1 MRTSSPSAYTR
12 YVKRLRILL
21 PLIGVSLITLAILW
35 PYLNKKEHVSILKVD
50 KNSPQITENH
60 MVQPRYASTDK
71 NGQPF
76 QVEAQWGKQH
86 TEKAADLVTPHGVIT
101 TEKHGEVQLDA
112 DTGHYNME
120 TKNLELNGHVIM
132 KSQDGYHFETT
143 KAQLDAQ
150 NKVVDSDAPLDGTGP
165 TGTLKSQDGFTL
177 QESQDGHRSITLKGR
192 SQVTIAPGTFKKA
205 KAK

>member
-1 MRTSSPSAYTR
+1 MSISTHTR
-12 YVKRLRILL
+12 HVKRLRVLF
-21 PLIGVSLITLAILW
+21 PVIGVTLVALAILW
-35 PYLNKKEHVSILKVD
+35 PYLTKEEHVSTLNVD
-50 KNSPQITENH
+50 KNSPQVVENH
-60 MVQPRYASTDK
+60 MLQPRYASTDK
-71 NGQPF
+71 KGQPF

-120 TKNLELNGHVIM
+120 TKNLELQGHVIM
-132 KSQDGYHFETT
+132 KSQDGYRFETT

-150 NKVVDSDAPLDGTGP
+150 NKVVNSDTPLDGTGP
-165 TGTLKSQDGFTL
+165 TGKLKSADGFTL
-177 QESQDGHRSITLKGR
+177 QESPDGHRSITLKGR
-192 SQVTIAPGTFKKA
+192 SQVTIAPETFKKA